1 MTFDTD
7 RMRTPGHS
15 HLDSQ
20 VCTPEG
26 CTGHPDWQKLGH
38 PRDEGVLGDYQEK
51 AERIIDPHPGAGGLH
66 EEVVRDGNMG
76 ELIDRRVQ
84 VYGEPVE
91 CFSRIAQVWSGILGH
106 EVQPVEVPLMMAG
119 AKLVRAQVSP
129 DYSDNTDD
137 VDGYID
143 IARKIVG
150 EDMIMARTVN
160 DYIAQKWGK

>member
-1 MTFDTD
+1 MTDLSQT
-7 RMRTPGHS
+7 RTTGHS
-15 HLDSQ
+15 HQDSEP
-20 VCTPEG
+20 CTPEG
-26 CTGHPDWQKLGH
+26 CTGHPAWMRLGH
-38 PRDEGVLGDYQEK
+38 PRDEGVLGDYQQKTSRPSHQDQDRLAVAVQE
-51 AERIIDPHPGAGGLH
+51 
-66 EEVVRDGNMG
+66 RDGNVG

-91 CFSRIAQVWSGILGH
+91 CFGRIAQVWSGILGY

-129 DYSDNTDD
+129 DYSDNVDD

-150 EDMIMARTVN
+150 EDMIMARSVN